1 MFKARRGLAALFAL
15 LALAL
20 GFSGVAAAAPENPDD
35 MTTTTSSCTPRPI
48 SATEISAEYIR
59 AVDGSAEFTAYEA
72 VEFGFGLAL
81 EEGHCEGDSITF
93 TPPAELGDYGA
104 PINLATENGEII
116 AHAVY
121 KGGKVGITLTDAV
134 EVANH
139 YAFEAYG
146 WWRVDI
152 DDTLVPG
159 ETRDLLWEIG
169 GQTRRTEIHVG
180 ECPGC
185 SQPGPGASKWG
196 VVHPNDPSLVE
207 VTLVTPTAT
216 TDAQEFILRDELTS
230 QGQVFSCDSN
240 TVLSQ
245 AGTYKEASV
254 WGRPLYTHRTTVD
267 TMECSSTVL
276 TMKLT
281 LNEGEKARVEFYLH
295 VDPTDPGPWTD
306 SATITSQERS
316 WDTSAT
322 VRRAEAGGGASYLL
336 KPEPTP
342 SATPTPEPSA
352 TPTPEPSPSVTPSP
366 TPTPEPSPTPSVTP
380 SPSVEPS
387 PTPESTPTPSATATP
402 SPSATPS
409 PKATPSAS
417 TPAPTPTVTPSP
429 SPTPSATPSVTPT
442 LKTAPAASPTPTR
455 GQEVVAPPAQPP
467 HKRPGGGLAHT
478 GSNGDLLIK
487 LSAGLLITGL
497 GFGGFVEARR
507 RRSHEE

>member
-1 MFKARRGLAALFAL
+1 MTQKRHGLAALFAL
-15 LALAL
+15 LAMVF
-20 GFSGVAAAAPENPDD
+20 GFSGVAAAAPEGPDT
-35 MTTTTSSCTPRPI
+35 TTTTSSCTPRPI
-48 SATEISAEYIR
+48 TAEEISAEYIR
-59 AVDGSAEFTAYEA
+59 AVDGSSEFSAYEG

-81 EEGHCEGDSITF
+81 AEGHCAGDSITF

-121 KGGKVGITLTDAV
+121 KGGKVSITLTDAV

-245 AGTYKEASV
+245 AGTYKESSV
-254 WGRPLYTHRTTVD
+254 WGRPLYTHRTTVN
-267 TMECSSTVL
+267 TIECSSTVL
-276 TMKLT
+276 KIGIT
-281 LNEGEKARVEFYLH
+281 LNKGEKARVEFYLH
-295 VDPTDPGPWTD
+295 IDPTDPGPWTD

-316 WDTSAT
+316 WDASAT
-322 VRRAEAGGGASYLL
+322 VRRAESGGGASYLL
-336 KPEPTP
+336 KPE
-342 SATPTPEPSA
+342 SS
-352 TPTPEPSPSVTPSP
+352 PSP
-366 TPTPEPSPTPSVTP
+366 TPTPEPTPSVTP
-380 SPSVEPS
+380 STTPSPEPS
-387 PTPESTPTPSATATP
+387 PTATPSATPTPTPTPEPTPTPSPVPSVTPTPSATATP
-402 SPSATPS
+402 TPVVTPT
-409 PKATPSAS
+409 PKATPS
-417 TPAPTPTVTPSP
+417 TTV
-429 SPTPSATPSVTPT
+429 
-442 LKTAPAASPTPTR
+442 PAASPTPTR
-455 GQEVVAPPAQPP
+455 GQEVVTPPNQPP

-478 GSNGDLLIK
+478 GIDGDLLIK
-487 LSAGLLITGL
+487 LSAGLVIVGL

-507 RRSHEE
+507 RRSSREE

>member
-1 MFKARRGLAALFAL
+1 MPMKKRGLAALFAL
-15 LALAL
+15 LAMVF
-20 GFSGVAAAAPENPDD
+20 GFSGVAAAVPESPD
-35 MTTTTSSCTPRPI
+35 TTAATSSCTPRPI
-48 SATEISAEYIR
+48 SAGEISAEYIR
-59 AVDGSAEFTAYEA
+59 TMDGKDFAAYKS

-121 KGGKVGITLTDAV
+121 KGGKVSITLTDAV

-159 ETRDLLWEIG
+159 ETRDLLWEIR

-245 AGTYKEASV
+245 AGTYREASV
-254 WGRPLYTHRTTVD
+254 WGRPLYTHRTTVN

-306 SATITSQERS
+306 SATITSQDRS
-316 WDTSAT
+316 WDASAT
-322 VRRAEAGGGASYLL
+322 VRRPEAGGGASYLL
-336 KPEPTP
+336 KPPPTP
-342 SATPTPEPSA
+342 A
-352 TPTPEPSPSVTPSP
+352 
-366 TPTPEPSPTPSVTP
+366 PSPTPSVTP
-380 SPSVEPS
+380 SPAPS
-387 PTPESTPTPSATATP
+387 PSPESTPTATP
-402 SPSATPS
+402 TPE
-409 PKATPSAS
+409 
-417 TPAPTPTVTPSP
+417 PT
-429 SPTPSATPSVTPT
+429 PTPSATPSPSTTPSPEPTPTPTPSTTATPTPSVTPT
-442 LKTAPAASPTPTR
+442 PTPSVPSATTSPSPTR
-455 GQEVVAPPAQPP
+455 GQEVVTPPNQPP
-467 HKRPGGGLAHT
+467 HKRPGGGLLAHT
-478 GSNGDLLIK
+478 GIAGEQAAIGAAALIA
-487 LSAGLLITGL
+487 LGLMAL
-497 GFGGFVEARR
+497 VASY
-507 RRSHEE
+507 SHSSRKE

>member
-121 KGGKVGITLTDAV
+121 KGGKVSITLTDAV

-352 TPTPEPSPSVTPSP
+352 TPTPEPTPEPSATPTPSP
-366 TPTPEPSPTPSVTP
+366 TPSATPEFTPSPTPSVTP
-380 SPSVEPS
+380 SPSATAT
-387 PTPESTPTPSATATP
+387 PTPSATPTPTPTPSATAT
-402 SPSATPS
+402 ATPS
-409 PKATPSAS
+409 PSVTAS
-417 TPAPTPTVTPSP
+417 TPVPTT
-429 SPTPSATPSVTPT
+429 
-442 LKTAPAASPTPTR
+442 SPTPTR

-478 GSNGDLLIK
+478 GVNGDMLIK
-487 LSAGLLITGL
+487 LSAGLVIVGL

-507 RRSHEE
+507 RHSSREE

>member
-1 MFKARRGLAALFAL
+1 MTQKRHGLAALFAL
-15 LALAL
+15 LAMVF
-20 GFSGVAAAAPENPDD
+20 GFSGVAAAAPEAPDA
-35 MTTTTSSCTPRPI
+35 TTATSSCTPRPI
-48 SATEISAEYIR
+48 TAEEVSAEYIR
-59 AVDGSAEFTAYEA
+59 TLDGRDFTAYKA

-81 EEGHCEGDSITF
+81 KDGHCAGDSITF

-121 KGGKVGITLTDAV
+121 QSGKVSITLTNAV
-134 EVANH
+134 EVTNH

-152 DDTLVPG
+152 DDTLIPG
-159 ETRDLLWEIG
+159 ETRDLVWEIDG
-169 GQTRRTEIHVG
+169 TTRRTQIHVG

-185 SQPGPGASKWG
+185 NQPGSGASKWG
-196 VVHPNDPSLVE
+196 VIHPNDPSLVE

-216 TDAQEFILRDELTS
+216 TDTQEFILRDELTS

-245 AGTYKEASV
+245 AGTYKESSV
-254 WGRPLYTHRTTVD
+254 WGRPLYTHRTTVN
-267 TMECSSTVL
+267 TIECSSTVL
-276 TMKLT
+276 KMGIT
-281 LNEGEKARVEFYLH
+281 LNKGEKARVEFYLH
-295 VDPTDPGPWTD
+295 IDPTDPGPWTD

-316 WDTSAT
+316 WDASAT
-322 VRRAEAGGGASYLL
+322 VRRAESGGGASYLL

-342 SATPTPEPSA
+342 SATPTPE
-352 TPTPEPSPSVTPSP
+352 
-366 TPTPEPSPTPSVTP
+366 
-380 SPSVEPS
+380 
-387 PTPESTPTPSATATP
+387 PSATATP

-487 LSAGLLITGL
+487 LSAGLVIVGL

-507 RRSHEE
+507 RRSSREE

>member
-48 SATEISAEYIR
+48 SAAEISAEYIR
-59 AVDGSAEFTAYEA
+59 AVDGSSEFSAYEG

-81 EEGHCEGDSITF
+81 AEGHCAGDSITF

-121 KGGKVGITLTDAV
+121 EGGKVSITLTDAV

-254 WGRPLYTHRTTVD
+254 WGRPLYTHRTTVN
-267 TMECSSTVL
+267 TIECSSTVL
-276 TMKLT
+276 KMGIT
-281 LNEGEKARVEFYLH
+281 LNKGEKARVEFYLH

-306 SATITSQERS
+306 SAAITSQEKS
-316 WDTSAT
+316 WEASAT
-322 VRRAEAGGGASYLL
+322 VRRAEAGGGASYLDRPPA
-336 KPEPTP
+336 PEPSPTP
-342 SATPTPEPSA
+342 TPTPEP
-352 TPTPEPSPSVTPSP
+352 TPTPTPPAPSPEPSPSVTP
-366 TPTPEPSPTPSVTP
+366 TPTPEPTPTPAPSPTLKPTPTPSVTP
-380 SPSVEPS
+380 TPSA
-387 PTPESTPTPSATATP
+387 SATATP
-402 SPSATPS
+402 SPSVT
-409 PKATPSAS
+409 AS
-417 TPAPTPTVTPSP
+417 TPVPTT
-429 SPTPSATPSVTPT
+429 
-442 LKTAPAASPTPTR
+442 SPTPTR

-478 GSNGDLLIK
+478 GIDGDLLIK

-507 RRSHEE
+507 RHSSREE

>member
-1 MFKARRGLAALFAL
+1 MSFRRRGGLVALFAL
-15 LALAL
+15 LALTL
-20 GFSGVAAAAPENPDD
+20 GFSGAAAAAPESTDT
-35 MTTTTSSCTPRPI
+35 TTTTSSCTPRPI
-48 SATEISAEYIR
+48 GSEEVSAEYIR
-59 AVDGSAEFTAYEA
+59 TLDGRDFAAYKA

-81 EEGHCEGDSITF
+81 SEGHCAGDSITF

-121 KGGKVGITLTDAV
+121 KGGKVSITLTDAV

-245 AGTYKEASV
+245 AGTYREASV

-306 SATITSQERS
+306 SATITSQDRS

-322 VRRAEAGGGASYLL
+322 VRRSEAGGGASYLL

-342 SATPTPEPSA
+342 EPTPTPS
-352 TPTPEPSPSVTPSP
+352 PEPTPSVTPSP
-366 TPTPEPSPTPSVTP
+366 SPTDTPSPTPSATPEVTPSPTPSVTP
-380 SPSVEPS
+380 SVT
-387 PTPESTPTPSATATP
+387 PTPE
-402 SPSATPS
+402 
-409 PKATPSAS
+409 
-417 TPAPTPTVTPSP
+417 PTPTVTPSP
-429 SPTPSATPSVTPT
+429 SATATPTPRATPSVP
-442 LKTAPAASPTPTR
+442 APAASPTPTR
-455 GQEVVAPPAQPP
+455 GQEVVTPPQPP

-478 GSNGDLLIK
+478 GTNGDLLIK
-487 LSAGLLITGL
+487 ISAGLVIVGL
-497 GFGGFVEARR
+497 GFGGFVEAQR
-507 RRSHEE
+507 RRSHKE

>member
-1 MFKARRGLAALFAL
+1 MTQKRHGLAALFAL
-15 LALAL
+15 LAMVF
-20 GFSGVAAAAPENPDD
+20 GFSGVAAAAPEGPDT
-35 MTTTTSSCTPRPI
+35 TTTTSSCTPRPI
-48 SATEISAEYIR
+48 TAAEISAEYIR
-59 AVDGSAEFTAYEA
+59 AVDGSSEFSAYEG

-81 EEGHCEGDSITF
+81 AEGHCAGDSITF

-121 KGGKVGITLTDAV
+121 KGGKVSITLTDAV

-245 AGTYKEASV
+245 AGTYKESSV
-254 WGRPLYTHRTTVD
+254 WGRPLYTHRTTVN
-267 TMECSSTVL
+267 TIECSSTVL
-276 TMKLT
+276 KMGIT
-281 LNEGEKARVEFYLH
+281 LNKGEKARVEFYLH
-295 VDPTDPGPWTD
+295 IDPTDPGPWTD

-322 VRRAEAGGGASYLL
+322 VRRQESGGGASYLL
-336 KPEPTP
+336 KPVPTPEPSPEPTPEPSPEPSP
-342 SATPTPEPSA
+342 SATPTPEP
-352 TPTPEPSPSVTPSP
+352 TPEPTP
-366 TPTPEPSPTPSVTP
+366 TPTPEPTPTPSVSPTPSPTATPSVTP
-380 SPSVEPS
+380 SPSA
-387 PTPESTPTPSATATP
+387 SATVTPRATP
-402 SPSATPS
+402 STSTPAPSA
-409 PKATPSAS
+409 KATPSA
-417 TPAPTPTVTPSP
+417 TV
-429 SPTPSATPSVTPT
+429 
-442 LKTAPAASPTPTR
+442 PAASPTPTR

-467 HKRPGGGLAHT
+467 HKRPGGLLAHT
-478 GSNGDLLIK
+478 GAASEQLLIG
-487 LSAGLLITGL
+487 ACAMIAL
-497 GFGGFVEARR
+497 GVMSLGAVYTHR
-507 RRSHEE
+507 RRSSEE

>member
-20 GFSGVAAAAPENPDD
+20 GFSGVAAAAPEKPDD

-121 KGGKVGITLTDAV
+121 QSGKVSITLTNAV
-134 EVANH
+134 EVTNH

-152 DDTLVPG
+152 DDTLIPG
-159 ETRDLLWEIG
+159 ETRDLIWDFSG
-169 GQTRRTEIHVG
+169 TTRRTQIHVG
-180 ECPGC
+180 DCPGC
-185 SQPGPGASKWG
+185 SQPGPGVAKWG
-196 VVHPNDPSLVE
+196 VVHPNDSSKVE

-216 TDAQEFILRDELTS
+216 TDNQEFILRDELTS
-230 QGQVFSCDSN
+230 EGQAFACDSN

-254 WGRPLYTHRTTVD
+254 WGRPLYTHRTTVN

-316 WDTSAT
+316 WDASAT
-322 VRRAEAGGGASYLL
+322 VRRAESGGGASYLL
-336 KPEPTP
+336 KPEPSP
-342 SATPTPEPSA
+342 SA
-352 TPTPEPSPSVTPSP
+352 
-366 TPTPEPSPTPSVTP
+366 TPEPSPTPSASATVTPTP
-380 SPSVEPS
+380 SPS
-387 PTPESTPTPSATATP
+387 PSATATP
-402 SPSATPS
+402 SPSATPT
-409 PKATPSAS
+409 PKATPSA
-417 TPAPTPTVTPSP
+417 
-429 SPTPSATPSVTPT
+429 
-442 LKTAPAASPTPTR
+442 TAPAASPTPTR
-455 GQEVVAPPAQPP
+455 GQEVVTPPQPP
-467 HKRPGGGLAHT
+467 HKRPSGGLLAHT
-478 GSNGDLLIK
+478 GIAGEQAAIGAAALIA
-487 LSAGLLITGL
+487 LGLMAL
-497 GFGGFVEARR
+497 VASY
-507 RRSHEE
+507 SHSSRKE

>member
-1 MFKARRGLAALFAL
+1 MTQKRHGLAALFAL
-15 LALAL
+15 LAMVF
-20 GFSGVAAAAPENPDD
+20 GFSGVAAAAPEAPDA
-35 MTTTTSSCTPRPI
+35 TTATSSCTPRPI
-48 SATEISAEYIR
+48 TAEEVSAEYIR
-59 AVDGSAEFTAYEA
+59 TLDGRDFTAYKA

-81 EEGHCEGDSITF
+81 KDGHCAGDSITF

-121 KGGKVGITLTDAV
+121 KGGKVSITLTDAV

-352 TPTPEPSPSVTPSP
+352 TPTPEPTPEPSATPTPSP
-366 TPTPEPSPTPSVTP
+366 TPSATPEFTPSPTPSVTP
-380 SPSVEPS
+380 SPSA
-387 PTPESTPTPSATATP
+387 TATPTPSATPT
-402 SPSATPS
+402 

-417 TPAPTPTVTPSP
+417 TLVPTT
-429 SPTPSATPSVTPT
+429 
-442 LKTAPAASPTPTR
+442 SPTPTR
-455 GQEVVAPPAQPP
+455 GQEVVSPPSQPP

-478 GSNGDLLIK
+478 GIDGDLLIK
-487 LSAGLLITGL
+487 LSAGLVIVGL

-507 RRSHEE
+507 RHSSREE